1 MEIEFKY
8 RVPPALFD
16 TVAADEALRNAAVI
30 SMNARYFDTPDRK
43 LRAASV
49 TLRLRRETPEGTD
62 GVTVCCVKLPA
73 PDGGGGDAALRRHPD
88 YECGAESVEEA
99 LPALIALGLPP
110 ETLRD
115 AMAEG
120 LVVTA
125 RVTYTRREALIRAD
139 SASYTVCLDRGILG
153 KEPFSEIEV
162 EHKSGD
168 FAVTAAA
175 ARARADRYGLA
186 AEPRS
191 KYMRALL

>member
-8 RVPPALFD
+8 RVPPELFY
-16 TVAADEALRNAAVI
+16 TAAADEALRNAAVI
-30 SMNARYFDTPDRK
+30 TMNARYFDTSDRK

-49 TLRLRRETPEGTD
+49 TLRLRRETPQGKD
-62 GVTVCCVKLPA
+62 GATICCVKMPV
-73 PDGGGGDAALRRHPD
+73 PGGDGPDAALRRRAE
-88 YECGAESVEEA
+88 YECEAESVEEA

-110 ETLRD
+110 DTLRD

-125 RVTYTRREALIRAD
+125 QVAYTRMESLIRTD

-153 KEPFSEIEV
+153 REPFSEIEV

-168 FAVTAAA
+168 FEVTAAA
-175 ARARADRYGLA
+175 ARALAEKYGLA